1 MTVRLGIVSAKGSP
15 GATTAALAIAAVTG
29 GVMVELDPAGG
40 EVECWAGPCGEPGL
54 IRVAAGLRHAA
65 DPHGLIDDCSREV
78 RPGVRAVLAPVGGE
92 QASSTLV
99 AIGDRLGGAL
109 AVQSGWVVLDGGRW
123 SRTQPSAGRLAGC
136 DLIAV
141 AVSPTLAGVAH
152 AAPLVRSL
160 RERSD
165 VPVAALVIGE
175 RGYPTAEL
183 ADALDV
189 PLQGVFVRSVGNGR
203 SVNRTPVAVAI
214 GMGWSAPN
222 VMLSLDVWAR
232 KSILESPGTV
242 VL

>member
-40 EVECWAGPCGEPGL
+40 EVECWVGPCGEPGL

-92 QASSTLV
+92 HASSTLV

-109 AVQSGWVVLDGGRW
+109 EVESGWVVLDGGRW

-141 AVSPTLAGVAH
+141 AVTPTLAGVAH
-152 AAPLVRSL
+152 AAPLMRSL

-165 VPVAALVIGE
+165 VPIAALVIGE
-175 RGYPTAEL
+175 RGYPTGEL

-189 PLQGVFVRSVGNGR
+189 AVLGPVAWDPRGAGALVAHGAGGWWRRSSLARSVRGVVQR
-203 SVNRTPVAVAI
+203 LDASSVPEEV
-214 GMGWSAPN
+214 
-222 VMLSLDVWAR
+222 
-232 KSILESPGTV
+232 TV
-242 VL
+242 DA